1 MPDARCPIPDA
12 DRHRSRSR
20 ELFYTRRGV
29 GKPTR
34 LAPIPK
40 PAPVLA
46 ETAKLGTYVSK
57 MLKVAAAVKA
67 INATSSKERPR
78 LGMAYAA
85 IATITPS
92 TKYLMVLLTSS
103 PKSKTPAVIENII
116 IINNRKKIIID
127 YSIIPALFAF
137 KTLKTTIL

>member
-1 MPDARCPIPDA
+1 
-12 DRHRSRSR
+12 
-20 ELFYTRRGV
+20 
-29 GKPTR
+29 
-34 LAPIPK
+34 
-40 PAPVLA
+40 
-46 ETAKLGTYVSK
+46 

-127 YSIIPALFAF
+127 YSSIPAFRHSDIPPLIAF